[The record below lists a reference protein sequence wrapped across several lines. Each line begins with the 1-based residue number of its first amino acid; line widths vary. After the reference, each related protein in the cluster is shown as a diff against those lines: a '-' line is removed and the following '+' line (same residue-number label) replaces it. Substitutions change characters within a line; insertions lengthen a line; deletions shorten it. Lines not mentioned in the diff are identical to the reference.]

1 MIYKPPKEGEQILLP
16 SKTIA
21 VKYAKAVIEDEEV
34 LQEEIDYIEE
44 DCEEG
49 NFYARIEGELLIFDW
64 ADYNYNTVELKNLS
78 YDL

>member
-21 VKYAKAVIEDEEV
+21 IKYAIATIEDGKT
-34 LQEEIDYIEE
+34 LDEEIAYIIE

-64 ADYNYNTVELKNLS
+64 ADYDYNTVELKNLS

>member
-1 MIYKPPKEGEQILLP
+1 MIYKPPKHHDQILLP

-21 VKYAKAVIEDEEV
+21 IKYAIATIEDGKT
-34 LQEEIDYIEE
+34 LDEEIAYIIE

-64 ADYNYNTVELKNLS
+64 ADYDYNTVELKTLS

>member
-21 VKYAKAVIEDEEV
+21 VKYAKAVIEDGKT
-34 LQEEIDYIEE
+34 LDEEIAYIIE

-64 ADYNYNTVELKNLS
+64 ADYDYNTVELKTLS